1 MGYNLVVGW
10 DHERPYPRRCRLPGK
25 QNEMFP
31 HAIETPTANLVFE
44 SEHIPVSVSL
54 ADTFDR
60 ELERISAEGADKTVL
75 GNADQARRNL
85 EGEGATKLCAGRLG
99 TIIEKTADDS
109 TGLMQSNTDGGLQLE
124 QVWSEYYQKV
134 FHNAHWG
141 RKAGDRGQEAGK
153 NHVLVYTIPTTNFKF
168 LDICNYLGPST
179 SYERW
184 VKMYGSSQTKSW
196 LPYEWLDCADRLH
209 YDGLSLNRCWFSKLK
224 NEFVLLLEEYE
235 DCQPAFPAGSREW
248 EHLTVGW
255 SITTIWMSAP
265 SWMHKKKG
273 EDFTQGFVSTC
284 DDAVSLLGVSLQYL
298 LRGMLQGR
306 NLSELYAPEKEAY
319 EMQKGAVVGGPSL
332 VFTRKHEV
340 RKTTTAPPHK
350 SRTTRVR
357 VKRLFVMTLT
367 HCTGVLFW
375 KKCLVGQERWLTTK
389 IQPKL
394 GGFKSR
400 LYRKVWFGSA
410 EVDIHVPRELWTKF
424 EEFPPLFYNSY
435 IPSKAIATHM
445 KEYLQWTKRAGI
457 QTEKLCERLTGK
469 KILLYAPLLEWY
481 LKHGVEITDWTT
493 DHRPPKILTWFIN
506 EVTENR
512 RRGGEDPD
520 IAFLADVLKLLGNSA
535 YGKLM
540 KAKERQTRVI
550 YTKDQHVVNQA
561 KWSAWFDDLEEIGDV
576 FKIVLKGESDDQ
588 QAVPGGNHRVSTGQ
602 LAKLRMLQFYYD
614 CLDHFIDRRDF
625 KLIQMDT
632 DSTYLMQNARRSRL
646 PRGSWRVPS
655 DKNELVHM
663 GQMEQLHTVSAG

>member
-1 MGYNLVVGW
+1 
-10 DHERPYPRRCRLPGK
+10 
-25 QNEMFP
+25 
-31 HAIETPTANLVFE
+31 
-44 SEHIPVSVSL
+44 
-54 ADTFDR
+54 
-60 ELERISAEGADKTVL
+60 
-75 GNADQARRNL
+75 
-85 EGEGATKLCAGRLG
+85 
-99 TIIEKTADDS
+99 
-109 TGLMQSNTDGGLQLE
+109 MQSNIDGGLQLE

-561 KWSAWFDDLEEIGDV
+561 KWSAWFDELEEIGDV

>member
-1 MGYNLVVGW
+1 
-10 DHERPYPRRCRLPGK
+10 
-25 QNEMFP
+25 
-31 HAIETPTANLVFE
+31 
-44 SEHIPVSVSL
+44 
-54 ADTFDR
+54 
-60 ELERISAEGADKTVL
+60 
-75 GNADQARRNL
+75 
-85 EGEGATKLCAGRLG
+85 
-99 TIIEKTADDS
+99 
-109 TGLMQSNTDGGLQLE
+109 MQSNTDGGLQLE

-663 GQMEQLHTVSAG
+663 GQMEQLHTVSVG

>member
-1 MGYNLVVGW
+1 MFLSTPFHPQISSFRTFVIIWGQARVMRGGWKCMEAARQNHGCHMSGLTVLTDCIMMACGWIVVGSQNW
-10 DHERPYPRRCRLPGK
+10 KTSLSCCWRSMRTASRC
-25 QNEMFP
+25 
-31 HAIETPTANLVFE
+31 
-44 SEHIPVSVSL
+44 S
-54 ADTFDR
+54 
-60 ELERISAEGADKTVL
+60 
-75 GNADQARRNL
+75 
-85 EGEGATKLCAGRLG
+85 
-99 TIIEKTADDS
+99 
-109 TGLMQSNTDGGLQLE
+109 
-124 QVWSEYYQKV
+124 
-134 FHNAHWG
+134 
-141 RKAGDRGQEAGK
+141 
-153 NHVLVYTIPTTNFKF
+153 
-168 LDICNYLGPST
+168 
-179 SYERW
+179 
-184 VKMYGSSQTKSW
+184 
-196 LPYEWLDCADRLH
+196 
-209 YDGLSLNRCWFSKLK
+209 
-224 NEFVLLLEEYE
+224 
-235 DCQPAFPAGSREW
+235 GSREW

-340 RKTTTAPPHK
+340 GKTTTAPPHK

-375 KKCLVGQERWLTTK
+375 KKCLVGQERWLITK

-410 EVDIHVPRELWTKF
+410 EVDIHFPRELWTKF

-588 QAVPGGNHRVSTGQ
+588 QAVPGGNHRVSTGR

-632 DSTYLMQNARRSRL
+632 DSTYLIQNARRSRL

-663 GQMEQLHTVSAG
+663 GQMEQLHTVSVG

>member
-1 MGYNLVVGW
+1 MFLSTPFHPQISSFSTFVIIWGQARVMRGGWKCMEAARQSHGCHMSGLTVLTNWIMMACRWIVVGSQNW
-10 DHERPYPRRCRLPGK
+10 KTSLSCCRRSMR
-25 QNEMFP
+25 
-31 HAIETPTANLVFE
+31 
-44 SEHIPVSVSL
+44 
-54 ADTFDR
+54 
-60 ELERISAEGADKTVL
+60 SA
-75 GNADQARRNL
+75 
-85 EGEGATKLCAGRLG
+85 
-99 TIIEKTADDS
+99 S
-109 TGLMQSNTDGGLQLE
+109 
-124 QVWSEYYQKV
+124 
-134 FHNAHWG
+134 
-141 RKAGDRGQEAGK
+141 
-153 NHVLVYTIPTTNFKF
+153 
-168 LDICNYLGPST
+168 
-179 SYERW
+179 
-184 VKMYGSSQTKSW
+184 
-196 LPYEWLDCADRLH
+196 
-209 YDGLSLNRCWFSKLK
+209 RCS
-224 NEFVLLLEEYE
+224 
-235 DCQPAFPAGSREW
+235 GSREW

-255 SITTIWMSAP
+255 SITTIWMPAP
-265 SWMHKKKG
+265 SWKHKKKG
-273 EDFTQGFVSTC
+273 GFYSGLCVDIFEDT
-284 DDAVSLLGVSLQYL
+284 VSLLGGSLQNL

-319 EMQKGAVVGGPSL
+319 EMLKGAVVGGPSL
-332 VFTRKHEV
+332 VFTRKQEV

-350 SRTTRVR
+350 SMTTGVR
-357 VKRLFVMTLT
+357 VKRLLVMTLT
-367 HCTGVLFW
+367 RCTRVLFW
-375 KKCLVGQERWLTTK
+375 KKCLVDQERWLITK

-394 GGFKSR
+394 DGFKSS
-400 LYRKVWFGSA
+400 LYRKVWIGSA

-424 EEFPPLFYNSY
+424 DEFPPLFYNSY
-435 IPSKAIATHM
+435 IPSKAIAAHM

-481 LKHGVEITDWTT
+481 LEHGLEITDWTT

-535 YGKLM
+535 YGKLI

-561 KWSAWFDDLEEIGDV
+561 KWSASFDDLEEIDDV
-576 FKIVLKGESDDQ
+576 FKIVLKGESDNQ
-588 QAVPGGNHRVSTGQ
+588 QAVPGGHHRVSTGQ

-655 DKNELVHM
+655 DKNELVNI
-663 GQMEQLHTVSAG
+663 GQMEQLHTVSVG

>member
-1 MGYNLVVGW
+1 MVGYNSSKYDLNIIKKYFITHIGAEKQVTVAKKQGRIMFLSTPFQPQISSFWTFVIIWGQARVMRGGWKCMEAARQNHGCHMSGLTVLTDYIMMACRWIVVGSQNW
-10 DHERPYPRRCRLPGK
+10 KTSLSCCWRSMRTASRC
-25 QNEMFP
+25 
-31 HAIETPTANLVFE
+31 
-44 SEHIPVSVSL
+44 S
-54 ADTFDR
+54 
-60 ELERISAEGADKTVL
+60 
-75 GNADQARRNL
+75 
-85 EGEGATKLCAGRLG
+85 
-99 TIIEKTADDS
+99 
-109 TGLMQSNTDGGLQLE
+109 
-124 QVWSEYYQKV
+124 
-134 FHNAHWG
+134 
-141 RKAGDRGQEAGK
+141 
-153 NHVLVYTIPTTNFKF
+153 
-168 LDICNYLGPST
+168 
-179 SYERW
+179 
-184 VKMYGSSQTKSW
+184 
-196 LPYEWLDCADRLH
+196 
-209 YDGLSLNRCWFSKLK
+209 
-224 NEFVLLLEEYE
+224 
-235 DCQPAFPAGSREW
+235 GSREW

-319 EMQKGAVVGGPSL
+319 EMQKGAAVGGPSL

-663 GQMEQLHTVSAG
+663 GQMEQLHTVSVG